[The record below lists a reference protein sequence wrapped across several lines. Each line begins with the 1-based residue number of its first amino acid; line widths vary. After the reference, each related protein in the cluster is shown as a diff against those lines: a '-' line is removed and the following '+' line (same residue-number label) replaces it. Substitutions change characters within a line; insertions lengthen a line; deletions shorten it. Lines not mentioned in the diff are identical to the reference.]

1 MVREWWIGGSGYGPH
16 GENLGPVHAEWFARQ
31 GEPDSGFHADK
42 GEAALSV
49 VIEAKLD
56 TGKVSGL
63 PVRLWGCRLR
73 IGWASVMALEMAPVK
88 SVDAVLFDLVLPR
101 RNGLR
106 IARRLRRK
114 AGFRNTDLIAMQA
127 DEEERDFD
135 LHLLK
140 TLTSG
145 ELGELMAAVEDN
157 ILATAL

>member
-1 MVREWWIGGSGYGPH
+1 MKMEGLLMVREWLIGGSRYGPH
-16 GENLGPVHAEWFARQ
+16 GENLAPVSSAWQTECAAN
-31 GEPDSGFHADK
+31 GDAP
-42 GEAALSV
+42 ALSV

-73 IGWASVMALEMAPVK
+73 IGWASVMALEMAPVQ
-88 SVDAVLFDLVLPR
+88 SADAVLFDLVLPR
-101 RNGLR
+101 RNGPR
-106 IARRLRRK
+106 IARHLRRK
-114 AGFRNTDLIAMQA
+114 AGFRKTDLIAMQG

-145 ELGELMAAVEDN
+145 EIRELKAAVEDN
-157 ILATAL
+157 IVATAL

>member
-1 MVREWWIGGSGYGPH
+1 MVREWLIDGSRYGPN
-16 GENLGPVHAEWFARQ
+16 GQNLGPACSARQ
-31 GEPDSGFHADK
+31 AKCSAK
-42 GEAALSV
+42 GDEAALSV

-56 TGKVSGL
+56 TGKASGL

-73 IGWASVMALEMAPVK
+73 IGWTSVMALEMAPVQ
-88 SVDAVLFDLVLPR
+88 STDAVLFDLVLPR

-114 AGFRNTDLIAMQA
+114 AGFRNTDLIAMQG